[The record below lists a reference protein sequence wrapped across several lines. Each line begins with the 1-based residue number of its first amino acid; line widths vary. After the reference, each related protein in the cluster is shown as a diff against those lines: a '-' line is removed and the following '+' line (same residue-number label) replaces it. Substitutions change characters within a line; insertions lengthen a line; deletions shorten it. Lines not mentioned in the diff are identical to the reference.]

1 MGKRNTASGTDRV
14 AVQAGEV
21 TGRRDTSKTPKD
33 TSTADTTA
41 GRTENTVTGNARVG
55 FQADTVTGPIR
66 IRF

>member
-1 MGKRNTASGTDRV
+1 MGKRTNVASGTDRV

-33 TSTADTTA
+33 TDTKP

-55 FQADTVTGPIR
+55 IQADTVTGPIR

>member
-1 MGKRNTASGTDRV
+1 MGKRTNVASGSDRV

-33 TSTADTTA
+33 TGTKP

-55 FQADTVTGPIR
+55 IQADTVTGPIR